1 MLSRKIL
8 HCQTG
13 HSPYYAFSHF
23 AVAVHIF
30 VGEVLGHSLA
40 LSLNLGN
47 HCRSENLIKG
57 RNSWL
62 DSMFHGFYF
71 QEVQNWNICWK
82 WFKQILSEL
91 INFYF
96 HWSNPICRSSPRKL
110 DAFKSSQSV
119 YTVEIT
125 QKIFIQTKKSIKPE
139 NSEFKFIHLLR

>member
-1 MLSRKIL
+1 MHSHILLLLSISLLVRCWAIAW
-8 HCQTG
+8 HCHWIWGIT
-13 HSPYYAFSHF
+13 S
-23 AVAVHIF
+23 
-30 VGEVLGHSLA
+30 A
-40 LSLNLGN
+40 LK
-47 HCRSENLIKG
+47 NLIKD

-62 DSMFHGFYF
+62 DSMFHGFCF

-125 QKIFIQTKKSIKPE
+125 QKIFIQRNQLSRKIL
-139 NSEFKFIHLLR
+139 NSSLYIFLGNRMVGSCKWNITCL